1 METQGTQ
8 NGDTGSCKGN
18 PDPSAR
24 RNDQQRR
31 PSPNLETGARSSG
44 SVRSDR
50 SNKFWSPG
58 TNAPPATRASK
69 TFMTS
74 PKTASTCPPSSRRK
88 GSTCP
93 PSFRRGLG
101 GGHQCQA
108 KGQINGRG
116 FGRCRAPLA
125 AGPRLRHEDV
135 QNYPMIGD
143 ATQQIGRREGPRTG
157 DAGSDRTRE
166 VGSPTSR
173 SKAAMSHRA
182 TLPKSKQAPK
192 TIPVP
197 FL

>member
-1 METQGTQ
+1 METQGTK
-8 NGDTGSCKGN
+8 NGYTGSCEGN

-31 PSPNLETGARSSG
+31 PSPNLETGARSRG

-58 TNAPPATRASK
+58 TNAPPATRASRHNPP
-69 TFMTS
+69 TFA
-74 PKTASTCPPSSRRK
+74 K
-88 GSTCP
+88 
-93 PSFRRGLG
+93 RRGRP
-101 GGHQCQA
+101 A

-116 FGRCRAPLA
+116 FGRRRTPFA

-143 ATQQIGRREGPRTG
+143 ATQQIGRREGPRSG
-157 DAGSDRTRE
+157 DAGSDRKRE

-173 SKAAMSHRA
+173 SKAAMSNRA
-182 TLPKSKQAPK
+182 TLRNPKQAQKP
-192 TIPVP
+192 IPVP

>member
-1 METQGTQ
+1 METQGTT

-24 RNDQQRR
+24 GNDQQRR

-69 TFMTS
+69 HTPETS
-74 PKTASTCPPSSRRK
+74 APRDGATSIHPS
-88 GSTCP
+88 
-93 PSFRRGLG
+93 PSQSARGRG
-101 GGHQCQA
+101 AKRTQGMPA

-116 FGRCRAPLA
+116 FGRRRAPFA

-182 TLPKSKQAPK
+182 TLRKTKQAQQPK
-192 TIPVP
+192 PVP